1 MGDTSYSTGTA
12 WATDSL
18 RIEMVR
24 SHALPPQLLQY
35 AAAFIAACTRPPRPQ
50 PRARASYASPQ
61 AVTRPGRHA
70 SKQSRDPS
78 SHHTTKQ
85 SCDPSSHTTHRRVR
99 VQAVTRPSSHHVTKQ
114 SRDPSSHTTLSRGQ
128 AHPTHL
134 PSPGGESSACIAR
147 AWSTSNLIAS
157 GSLVGF
163 EIAWD

>member
-1 MGDTSYSTGTA
+1 MWLTYSRNQIHTA
-12 WATDSL
+12 VYCISAVQNSRLHCQPPSL
-18 RIEMVR
+18 H
-24 SHALPPQLLQY
+24 HAC
-35 AAAFIAACTRPPRPQ
+35 FIAACTRPPRPQ

-99 VQAVTRPSSHHVTKQ
+99 LQAVTRPSSHHVTKQ
-114 SRDPSSHTTLSRGQ
+114 SRDPSSHTTLSRGR

-134 PSPGGESSACIAR
+134 PARCSAGVR
-147 AWSTSNLIAS
+147 PSTRPLRP
-157 GSLVGF
+157 SLPLYRR
-163 EIAWD
+163 